1 MANIIRYN
9 VSQFLILKEKV
20 TEERI
25 EMFIKATENNLDK
38 MKDSIDY
45 LYKYFKEKH
54 ENKE

>member
-1 MANIIRYN
+1 
-9 VSQFLILKEKV
+9 V